1 MAVWTP
7 RRQRLFR
14 SSLKRHWTQPML
26 PCFSS
31 TKNCCRGPTALENW
45 QFARTRISRI
55 NPSMH
60 LSSVLLPAPLGPMM
74 PTNSPRAMRNDTER
88 RRLERCGDG
97 GIGQAD
103 VFGLRKTLVGEPV
116 DSALLQVLLHG
127 DDLGHLL
134 EEPRVDLCRPMQL
147 SCRHS
152 HPQCVRDVP

>member
-1 MAVWTP
+1 
-7 RRQRLFR
+7 
-14 SSLKRHWTQPML
+14 ML

-134 EEPRVDLCRPMQL
+134 EHAPLHGPTTDTERGGRAEEQRLLTRGILRSAEHLVAQIDPA
-147 SCRHS
+147 
-152 HPQCVRDVP
+152 